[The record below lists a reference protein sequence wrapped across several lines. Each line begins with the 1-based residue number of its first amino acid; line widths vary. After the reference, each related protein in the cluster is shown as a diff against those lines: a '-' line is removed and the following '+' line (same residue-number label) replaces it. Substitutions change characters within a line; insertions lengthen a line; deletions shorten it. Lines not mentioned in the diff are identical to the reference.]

1 MRFIRAYLGTV
12 SPLDLDEKEYAAL
25 ERIAAKE
32 SALREI
38 PGNLSFLYDLAQ
50 KHEALGM
57 DNEHARELQ
66 ALIISSTSKAMA
78 AAHRK
83 KK

>member
-1 MRFIRAYLGTV
+1 MRFIKAYLGAV

-32 SALREI
+32 PALREI
-38 PGNLSFLYDLAQ
+38 PGNLSFLYDLAL
-50 KHEALGM
+50 KHEALGA
-57 DNEHARELQ
+57 DNEHTRELQ
-66 ALIISSTSKAMA
+66 ALIISTAGKAMA
-78 AAHRK
+78 AARRK